1 MRELASIRKDIN
13 SVDSA
18 IRELF
23 LLRMSLAH
31 EVAETKAQSDD
42 KIYKPDREAEI
53 IEQRSAGM
61 EEEIRLKYIALLQ
74 SMIRASREYQYSEI
88 LRQTPEKFPFYP
100 AETLAKPKTVFY
112 QGVPG
117 AYQELAARA
126 LFPRC
131 EPQNVP
137 TWEQVFQSVRDGKAD
152 IGVIL
157 GSGLG
162 DYAEALEDAVKLP
175 YSEIPGFPRSTVAGH
190 AGMWCCGTLYGKRV
204 VMMQGRFHYYEGYG
218 MKDVTLPV
226 RVMQKIGVKTL
237 IVTNAAG
244 GVNLGYHP
252 GELMV
257 IGDMFSMTAQ
267 NPLIG
272 PNLDAFGPRFP
283 DMSCAFDKE
292 LRALAHECANE
303 QGFALREGVYAQMT
317 GPTYETPAEIRMLRT
332 LGADAV
338 GMSTV
343 PEVIVARHG
352 GMRVLGISC
361 ITNMAAGILD
371 QPLNHAEV
379 TETANRVKGQFR
391 NLLDRIIEKM

>member
-1 MRELASIRKDIN
+1 MMDEMKRIDEAAAKVLA
-13 SVDSA
+13 V
-18 IRELF
+18 
-23 LLRMSLAH
+23 
-31 EVAETKAQSDD
+31 
-42 KIYKPDREAEI
+42 
-53 IEQRSAGM
+53 
-61 EEEIRLKYIALLQ
+61 
-74 SMIRASREYQYSEI
+74 
-88 LRQTPEKFPFYP
+88 
-100 AETLAKPKTVFY
+100 
-112 QGVPG
+112 
-117 AYQELAARA
+117 
-126 LFPRC
+126 C
-131 EPQNVP
+131 
-137 TWEQVFQSVRDGKAD
+137 GKAD

-204 VMMQGRFHYYEGYG
+204 VMMQGRFHYYEGYS

-343 PEVIVARHG
+343 PEVVVARHG
-352 GMRVLGISC
+352 GMRVLGVSC

-391 NLLDRIIEKM
+391 ALLDAVVEKM

>member
-1 MRELASIRKDIN
+1 MMDEMKRLDEAAAKVLA
-13 SVDSA
+13 V
-18 IRELF
+18 
-23 LLRMSLAH
+23 
-31 EVAETKAQSDD
+31 
-42 KIYKPDREAEI
+42 
-53 IEQRSAGM
+53 
-61 EEEIRLKYIALLQ
+61 
-74 SMIRASREYQYSEI
+74 
-88 LRQTPEKFPFYP
+88 
-100 AETLAKPKTVFY
+100 
-112 QGVPG
+112 
-117 AYQELAARA
+117 
-126 LFPRC
+126 C
-131 EPQNVP
+131 
-137 TWEQVFQSVRDGKAD
+137 GKAD

-257 IGDMFSMTAQ
+257 IGDIFSMTAQ

>member
-1 MRELASIRKDIN
+1 MMDEMKRIDEAAAKVLA
-13 SVDSA
+13 V
-18 IRELF
+18 
-23 LLRMSLAH
+23 
-31 EVAETKAQSDD
+31 
-42 KIYKPDREAEI
+42 
-53 IEQRSAGM
+53 
-61 EEEIRLKYIALLQ
+61 
-74 SMIRASREYQYSEI
+74 
-88 LRQTPEKFPFYP
+88 
-100 AETLAKPKTVFY
+100 
-112 QGVPG
+112 
-117 AYQELAARA
+117 
-126 LFPRC
+126 C
-131 EPQNVP
+131 
-137 TWEQVFQSVRDGKAD
+137 GKAD

-190 AGMWCCGTLYGKRV
+190 AGMWCCGTLHGKRV

-257 IGDMFSMTAQ
+257 IGDIFSMTAQ

-379 TETANRVKGQFR
+379 TETANRVKGQFK

>member
-1 MRELASIRKDIN
+1 MMDEMKRIDEAAAKVLA
-13 SVDSA
+13 V
-18 IRELF
+18 
-23 LLRMSLAH
+23 
-31 EVAETKAQSDD
+31 
-42 KIYKPDREAEI
+42 
-53 IEQRSAGM
+53 
-61 EEEIRLKYIALLQ
+61 
-74 SMIRASREYQYSEI
+74 
-88 LRQTPEKFPFYP
+88 
-100 AETLAKPKTVFY
+100 
-112 QGVPG
+112 
-117 AYQELAARA
+117 
-126 LFPRC
+126 C
-131 EPQNVP
+131 
-137 TWEQVFQSVRDGKAD
+137 GKAD

-157 GSGLG
+157 GRGLG

-257 IGDMFSMTAQ
+257 IGDIFSMTAQ

-303 QGFALREGVYAQMT
+303 QGFVLREGVYAQMT

>member
-1 MRELASIRKDIN
+1 MMDEMKRIDEAAAKVLA
-13 SVDSA
+13 V
-18 IRELF
+18 
-23 LLRMSLAH
+23 
-31 EVAETKAQSDD
+31 
-42 KIYKPDREAEI
+42 
-53 IEQRSAGM
+53 
-61 EEEIRLKYIALLQ
+61 
-74 SMIRASREYQYSEI
+74 
-88 LRQTPEKFPFYP
+88 
-100 AETLAKPKTVFY
+100 
-112 QGVPG
+112 
-117 AYQELAARA
+117 
-126 LFPRC
+126 C
-131 EPQNVP
+131 
-137 TWEQVFQSVRDGKAD
+137 GKAD

-283 DMSCAFDKE
+283 DMSCAFDKD

>member
-1 MRELASIRKDIN
+1 MMDEMKRIDEAAAKVLA
-13 SVDSA
+13 V
-18 IRELF
+18 
-23 LLRMSLAH
+23 
-31 EVAETKAQSDD
+31 
-42 KIYKPDREAEI
+42 
-53 IEQRSAGM
+53 
-61 EEEIRLKYIALLQ
+61 
-74 SMIRASREYQYSEI
+74 
-88 LRQTPEKFPFYP
+88 
-100 AETLAKPKTVFY
+100 
-112 QGVPG
+112 
-117 AYQELAARA
+117 
-126 LFPRC
+126 C
-131 EPQNVP
+131 
-137 TWEQVFQSVRDGKAD
+137 GKAD

-204 VMMQGRFHYYEGYG
+204 VMMQGRFHYYEGYS

-237 IVTNAAG
+237 VVTNVAG

>member
-1 MRELASIRKDIN
+1 MMDEMKRIDEAAAKVLA
-13 SVDSA
+13 V
-18 IRELF
+18 
-23 LLRMSLAH
+23 
-31 EVAETKAQSDD
+31 
-42 KIYKPDREAEI
+42 
-53 IEQRSAGM
+53 
-61 EEEIRLKYIALLQ
+61 
-74 SMIRASREYQYSEI
+74 
-88 LRQTPEKFPFYP
+88 
-100 AETLAKPKTVFY
+100 
-112 QGVPG
+112 
-117 AYQELAARA
+117 
-126 LFPRC
+126 C
-131 EPQNVP
+131 
-137 TWEQVFQSVRDGKAD
+137 GKAD

-162 DYAEALEDAVKLP
+162 DYAEVLEDAVKLP

-190 AGMWCCGTLYGKRV
+190 AGMWCCGTLHGKRV

-391 NLLDRIIEKM
+391 SLLDGIIEKM

>member
-1 MRELASIRKDIN
+1 MMDEMKRIDEAAAKVLA
-13 SVDSA
+13 V
-18 IRELF
+18 
-23 LLRMSLAH
+23 
-31 EVAETKAQSDD
+31 
-42 KIYKPDREAEI
+42 
-53 IEQRSAGM
+53 
-61 EEEIRLKYIALLQ
+61 
-74 SMIRASREYQYSEI
+74 
-88 LRQTPEKFPFYP
+88 
-100 AETLAKPKTVFY
+100 
-112 QGVPG
+112 
-117 AYQELAARA
+117 
-126 LFPRC
+126 C
-131 EPQNVP
+131 
-137 TWEQVFQSVRDGKAD
+137 GKAD

-352 GMRVLGISC
+352 GMRVLGVSC

-391 NLLDRIIEKM
+391 ALLDAVVEKM

>member
-1 MRELASIRKDIN
+1 MMDEMKRIDEAAAKVLA
-13 SVDSA
+13 V
-18 IRELF
+18 
-23 LLRMSLAH
+23 
-31 EVAETKAQSDD
+31 
-42 KIYKPDREAEI
+42 
-53 IEQRSAGM
+53 
-61 EEEIRLKYIALLQ
+61 
-74 SMIRASREYQYSEI
+74 
-88 LRQTPEKFPFYP
+88 
-100 AETLAKPKTVFY
+100 
-112 QGVPG
+112 
-117 AYQELAARA
+117 
-126 LFPRC
+126 C
-131 EPQNVP
+131 
-137 TWEQVFQSVRDGKAD
+137 GKAD

-257 IGDMFSMTAQ
+257 IGDIFSMTAQ

-303 QGFALREGVYAQMT
+303 QGFALREGFYAQMT

>member
-1 MRELASIRKDIN
+1 M
-13 SVDSA
+13 
-18 IRELF
+18 
-23 LLRMSLAH
+23 
-31 EVAETKAQSDD
+31 
-42 KIYKPDREAEI
+42 
-53 IEQRSAGM
+53 M
-61 EEEIRLKYIALLQ
+61 EEMKRIDEAAAKV
-74 SMIRASREYQYSEI
+74 
-88 LRQTPEKFPFYP
+88 
-100 AETLAKPKTVFY
+100 LAV
-112 QGVPG
+112 
-117 AYQELAARA
+117 
-126 LFPRC
+126 C
-131 EPQNVP
+131 
-137 TWEQVFQSVRDGKAD
+137 GKAD

>member
-1 MRELASIRKDIN
+1 MMDEMKRIDEAAAKVLA
-13 SVDSA
+13 V
-18 IRELF
+18 
-23 LLRMSLAH
+23 
-31 EVAETKAQSDD
+31 
-42 KIYKPDREAEI
+42 
-53 IEQRSAGM
+53 
-61 EEEIRLKYIALLQ
+61 
-74 SMIRASREYQYSEI
+74 
-88 LRQTPEKFPFYP
+88 
-100 AETLAKPKTVFY
+100 
-112 QGVPG
+112 
-117 AYQELAARA
+117 
-126 LFPRC
+126 C
-131 EPQNVP
+131 
-137 TWEQVFQSVRDGKAD
+137 GKAD

-162 DYAEALEDAVKLP
+162 EYAEALEDVVKLP

-190 AGMWCCGTLYGKRV
+190 AGMWCCGTLHGKRV

-244 GVNLGYHP
+244 GVNHGYHP

>member
-1 MRELASIRKDIN
+1 MMDEMKRIDEAAAKVLA
-13 SVDSA
+13 V
-18 IRELF
+18 
-23 LLRMSLAH
+23 
-31 EVAETKAQSDD
+31 
-42 KIYKPDREAEI
+42 
-53 IEQRSAGM
+53 
-61 EEEIRLKYIALLQ
+61 
-74 SMIRASREYQYSEI
+74 
-88 LRQTPEKFPFYP
+88 
-100 AETLAKPKTVFY
+100 
-112 QGVPG
+112 
-117 AYQELAARA
+117 
-126 LFPRC
+126 C
-131 EPQNVP
+131 
-137 TWEQVFQSVRDGKAD
+137 GKAD

-257 IGDMFSMTAQ
+257 IGDIFSMTAQ

-391 NLLDRIIEKM
+391 NLLDRLIEKM

>member
-1 MRELASIRKDIN
+1 MMDEMKRIDEAAAKVLA
-13 SVDSA
+13 V
-18 IRELF
+18 
-23 LLRMSLAH
+23 
-31 EVAETKAQSDD
+31 
-42 KIYKPDREAEI
+42 
-53 IEQRSAGM
+53 
-61 EEEIRLKYIALLQ
+61 
-74 SMIRASREYQYSEI
+74 
-88 LRQTPEKFPFYP
+88 
-100 AETLAKPKTVFY
+100 
-112 QGVPG
+112 
-117 AYQELAARA
+117 
-126 LFPRC
+126 C
-131 EPQNVP
+131 
-137 TWEQVFQSVRDGKAD
+137 GKAD

-175 YSEIPGFPRSTVAGH
+175 YSEIPGFPRSTVVGH

>member
-1 MRELASIRKDIN
+1 MMDEMKRIDEAAAKVLA
-13 SVDSA
+13 V
-18 IRELF
+18 
-23 LLRMSLAH
+23 
-31 EVAETKAQSDD
+31 
-42 KIYKPDREAEI
+42 
-53 IEQRSAGM
+53 
-61 EEEIRLKYIALLQ
+61 
-74 SMIRASREYQYSEI
+74 
-88 LRQTPEKFPFYP
+88 
-100 AETLAKPKTVFY
+100 
-112 QGVPG
+112 
-117 AYQELAARA
+117 
-126 LFPRC
+126 C
-131 EPQNVP
+131 
-137 TWEQVFQSVRDGKAD
+137 GKAD

-175 YSEIPGFPRSTVAGH
+175 YGEIPGFPRSTVAGH

-257 IGDMFSMTAQ
+257 IGDIFSMTAQ

>member
-1 MRELASIRKDIN
+1 MMDEMKRIDEAAAKVLA
-13 SVDSA
+13 V
-18 IRELF
+18 
-23 LLRMSLAH
+23 
-31 EVAETKAQSDD
+31 
-42 KIYKPDREAEI
+42 
-53 IEQRSAGM
+53 
-61 EEEIRLKYIALLQ
+61 
-74 SMIRASREYQYSEI
+74 
-88 LRQTPEKFPFYP
+88 
-100 AETLAKPKTVFY
+100 
-112 QGVPG
+112 
-117 AYQELAARA
+117 
-126 LFPRC
+126 C
-131 EPQNVP
+131 
-137 TWEQVFQSVRDGKAD
+137 GKAD

-237 IVTNAAG
+237 VVTNAAG
-244 GVNLGYHP
+244 GVNFGYHP

>member
-1 MRELASIRKDIN
+1 MMDEMKRIDEAAAKVLA
-13 SVDSA
+13 V
-18 IRELF
+18 
-23 LLRMSLAH
+23 
-31 EVAETKAQSDD
+31 
-42 KIYKPDREAEI
+42 
-53 IEQRSAGM
+53 
-61 EEEIRLKYIALLQ
+61 
-74 SMIRASREYQYSEI
+74 
-88 LRQTPEKFPFYP
+88 
-100 AETLAKPKTVFY
+100 
-112 QGVPG
+112 
-117 AYQELAARA
+117 
-126 LFPRC
+126 C
-131 EPQNVP
+131 
-137 TWEQVFQSVRDGKAD
+137 GKAD

-175 YSEIPGFPRSTVAGH
+175 YSEIPGYPRSTVAGH

-257 IGDMFSMTAQ
+257 IGDIFSMTAQ

-303 QGFALREGVYAQMT
+303 QGFVLREGVYAQMT

>member
-1 MRELASIRKDIN
+1 MMDEMKRIDEAAAKVLA
-13 SVDSA
+13 V
-18 IRELF
+18 
-23 LLRMSLAH
+23 
-31 EVAETKAQSDD
+31 
-42 KIYKPDREAEI
+42 
-53 IEQRSAGM
+53 
-61 EEEIRLKYIALLQ
+61 
-74 SMIRASREYQYSEI
+74 
-88 LRQTPEKFPFYP
+88 
-100 AETLAKPKTVFY
+100 
-112 QGVPG
+112 
-117 AYQELAARA
+117 
-126 LFPRC
+126 C
-131 EPQNVP
+131 
-137 TWEQVFQSVRDGKAD
+137 GKAD

-204 VMMQGRFHYYEGYG
+204 VMMQGRFHYYEGYS

-237 IVTNAAG
+237 VVTNAAG

-283 DMSCAFDKE
+283 DMSCAFAKE

>member
-1 MRELASIRKDIN
+1 MMDEMKRID
-13 SVDSA
+13 
-18 IRELF
+18 
-23 LLRMSLAH
+23 
-31 EVAETKAQSDD
+31 
-42 KIYKPDREAEI
+42 EA
-53 IEQRSAGM
+53 A
-61 EEEIRLKYIALLQ
+61 
-74 SMIRASREYQYSEI
+74 
-88 LRQTPEKFPFYP
+88 
-100 AETLAKPKTVFY
+100 AKVLTV
-112 QGVPG
+112 
-117 AYQELAARA
+117 
-126 LFPRC
+126 C
-131 EPQNVP
+131 
-137 TWEQVFQSVRDGKAD
+137 GKAD

-257 IGDMFSMTAQ
+257 IGDIFSMTAQ

-361 ITNMAAGILD
+361 ITNMAAGILY

>member
-1 MRELASIRKDIN
+1 MMDEMKRIDEAAAKVLAVS
-13 SVDSA
+13 
-18 IRELF
+18 
-23 LLRMSLAH
+23 
-31 EVAETKAQSDD
+31 
-42 KIYKPDREAEI
+42 
-53 IEQRSAGM
+53 
-61 EEEIRLKYIALLQ
+61 
-74 SMIRASREYQYSEI
+74 
-88 LRQTPEKFPFYP
+88 
-100 AETLAKPKTVFY
+100 
-112 QGVPG
+112 
-117 AYQELAARA
+117 
-126 LFPRC
+126 
-131 EPQNVP
+131 
-137 TWEQVFQSVRDGKAD
+137 GKAD

-257 IGDMFSMTAQ
+257 IGDIFSMTAQ

-317 GPTYETPAEIRMLRT
+317 GPMYETPAEIRMLRT

>member
-1 MRELASIRKDIN
+1 MMDEMKRIDEAAAKVLA
-13 SVDSA
+13 V
-18 IRELF
+18 
-23 LLRMSLAH
+23 
-31 EVAETKAQSDD
+31 
-42 KIYKPDREAEI
+42 
-53 IEQRSAGM
+53 
-61 EEEIRLKYIALLQ
+61 
-74 SMIRASREYQYSEI
+74 
-88 LRQTPEKFPFYP
+88 
-100 AETLAKPKTVFY
+100 
-112 QGVPG
+112 
-117 AYQELAARA
+117 
-126 LFPRC
+126 C
-131 EPQNVP
+131 
-137 TWEQVFQSVRDGKAD
+137 GKAD

-244 GVNLGYHP
+244 GVNLDYHP

-343 PEVIVARHG
+343 PEVVVARHG
-352 GMRVLGISC
+352 GMRVLGVSC

-391 NLLDRIIEKM
+391 ALLDAVIEKM

>member
-1 MRELASIRKDIN
+1 MMDEMKRIDEAAAKVLA
-13 SVDSA
+13 V
-18 IRELF
+18 
-23 LLRMSLAH
+23 
-31 EVAETKAQSDD
+31 
-42 KIYKPDREAEI
+42 
-53 IEQRSAGM
+53 
-61 EEEIRLKYIALLQ
+61 
-74 SMIRASREYQYSEI
+74 
-88 LRQTPEKFPFYP
+88 
-100 AETLAKPKTVFY
+100 
-112 QGVPG
+112 
-117 AYQELAARA
+117 
-126 LFPRC
+126 C
-131 EPQNVP
+131 
-137 TWEQVFQSVRDGKAD
+137 GKAD

-204 VMMQGRFHYYEGYG
+204 VMMQGRFHYYEGYS

-237 IVTNAAG
+237 VVTNAAG

-371 QPLNHAEV
+371 QPLDHAEV

>member
-1 MRELASIRKDIN
+1 MMDEMKRIDEAAAKVLA
-13 SVDSA
+13 V
-18 IRELF
+18 
-23 LLRMSLAH
+23 
-31 EVAETKAQSDD
+31 
-42 KIYKPDREAEI
+42 
-53 IEQRSAGM
+53 
-61 EEEIRLKYIALLQ
+61 
-74 SMIRASREYQYSEI
+74 
-88 LRQTPEKFPFYP
+88 
-100 AETLAKPKTVFY
+100 
-112 QGVPG
+112 
-117 AYQELAARA
+117 
-126 LFPRC
+126 C
-131 EPQNVP
+131 
-137 TWEQVFQSVRDGKAD
+137 GKAD

-218 MKDVTLPV
+218 MKDMTLPV

-317 GPTYETPAEIRMLRT
+317 GPMYETPAEIRMLRT

-343 PEVIVARHG
+343 PEVLVARHG

>member
-1 MRELASIRKDIN
+1 MMDEMKRIDEAAAKVLA
-13 SVDSA
+13 V
-18 IRELF
+18 
-23 LLRMSLAH
+23 
-31 EVAETKAQSDD
+31 
-42 KIYKPDREAEI
+42 
-53 IEQRSAGM
+53 
-61 EEEIRLKYIALLQ
+61 
-74 SMIRASREYQYSEI
+74 
-88 LRQTPEKFPFYP
+88 
-100 AETLAKPKTVFY
+100 
-112 QGVPG
+112 
-117 AYQELAARA
+117 
-126 LFPRC
+126 C
-131 EPQNVP
+131 
-137 TWEQVFQSVRDGKAD
+137 GKAD

-190 AGMWCCGTLYGKRV
+190 AGMWCCGTLHGKRV

-379 TETANRVKGQFR
+379 TETANRLKGQFR
-391 NLLDRIIEKM
+391 SLLDGIIEKM